1 MDQSFQEEDNSS
13 YKQLPP
19 EIKGVKS
26 DLENSLDNIEHS
38 LNLLL
43 RIENI
48 FIDKDNQINELKTEL
63 NNLKAAPASFKEEPG
78 YQTLTEIIKKAEK
91 YDCICSAP
99 NSIVEDDEN
108 TEIVKRIK
116 WANFLFEI
124 LNNPEKLL
132 ETNGTEKC
140 KLTDIVRKGLL
151 FDKIISNPGLVT
163 TEKELADTA
172 LSQIIK
178 AFQKFENY
186 KNYWNNLQ
194 SSLLNTLRQLF
205 KNDEVYNMRALLFYA
220 AQLYSISCI
229 MNEIHSG
236 NTPAESQHQAN
247 VSVFNNATAPSQN
260 ELGLPA
266 SETSLNDFEF
276 QYENAPNEVEMVN
289 FLKKYKP
296 LPFIFIN
303 SFYSNRILSDADS

>member
-1 MDQSFQEEDNSS
+1 MDQSVQEVRQALSDALSSLKKIEGVVSDNEVTIAQQREQIKTLSDKVGKLGEVLNQL
-13 YKQLPP
+13 KQTP
-19 EIKGVKS
+19 E
-26 DLENSLDNIEHS
+26 
-38 LNLLL
+38 
-43 RIENI
+43 
-48 FIDKDNQINELKTEL
+48 
-63 NNLKAAPASFKEEPG
+63 SFKGKPDYEK
-78 YQTLTEIIKKAEK
+78 LTKIIEKAEK
-91 YDCICSAP
+91 YDRFCQNPDSVAK
-99 NSIVEDDEN
+99 DAEN
-108 TEIVKRIK
+108 DEIVKRIK
-116 WANFLFEI
+116 LAHYFRQL
-124 LNNPEKLL
+124 LDNPKIIFGEDIFK
-132 ETNGTEKC
+132 NR
-140 KLTDIVRKGLL
+140 KLTDAIRKGLL
-151 FDKIISNPGLVT
+151 FDEIKSNPGLVT
-163 TEKELADTA
+163 AEKELADTA

-194 SSLLNTLRQLF
+194 SPLLNTLCQLS
-205 KNDEVYNMRALLFYA
+205 KNDEVYNTRALLFYA

-236 NTPAESQHQAN
+236 NTPVESQHQAN

-260 ELGLPA
+260 ELGIPA
-266 SETSLNDFEF
+266 SKTSLNDFEF